1 MHLLMWMKVVEV
13 AFFLAMA
20 FTVYSQIVIRP
31 SDDLLVDT
39 DYHLH
44 TKGESVYHVHDELP
58 PVFDTEPSQP
68 SVPVDVV
75 AEF

>member
-1 MHLLMWMKVVEV
+1 MKVIGVIL
-13 AFFLAMA
+13 FLTMA

-44 TKGESVYHVHDELP
+44 VKGESVYHVHDELP

-68 SVPVDVV
+68 SVPVDVL

>member
-1 MHLLMWMKVVEV
+1 MKVIGIIL
-13 AFFLAMA
+13 FLAMA

-44 TKGESVYHVHDELP
+44 MKGESVYHVHDELP
-58 PVFDTEPSQP
+58 LVFDTEPSQP
-68 SVPVDVV
+68 SVPVDVL

>member
-1 MHLLMWMKVVEV
+1 MKVIGIIL
-13 AFFLAMA
+13 FLAMA

-44 TKGESVYHVHDELP
+44 MKGESVYHVHDELP

-68 SVPVDVV
+68 SVPVDVL

>member
-1 MHLLMWMKVVEV
+1 MWMKVIGIIL
-13 AFFLAMA
+13 FLAMA
-20 FTVYSQIVIRP
+20 FTVYSQIVISP

-44 TKGESVYHVHDELP
+44 VKGESVYHVHDELP
-58 PVFDTEPSQP
+58 SVFDTEPSQP
-68 SVPVDVV
+68 SVPVDVL